1 MVDPFQW
8 SANEPVTKLALLK
21 LVKWKI
27 RPNSISDKRA
37 THSQLTNRNESNIVA
52 DGCGLAAAA
61 VVAVAA
67 SSQWLARLIQSING
81 NFV

>member
-8 SANEPVTKLALLK
+8 RSANEPVTKLALLK

-52 DGCGLAAAA
+52 DGCGLAA
-61 VVAVAA
+61 VVAAA